1 VSRKECDLLSNGCS
15 IRAKRDEKAGSTIMK
30 TPTAR
35 NHEIYDALVWIQAMF
50 LATSKEA
57 SAPTKI
63 RELANQFSKK
73 LRQKT

>member
-15 IRAKRDEKAGSTIMK
+15 IRAKRDEKAGSTIMM

-35 NHEIYDALVWIQAMF
+35 NHEIYDALF

-57 SAPTKI
+57 SSPTKI